1 MEDDFLEELK
11 GHTKVTF
18 YVLPLLCL
26 NKFSFDDKFIDAYIN
41 REGTHL
47 CVALCQG
54 ADLHI
59 EVTSNPYLISISC
72 TSNVWQLWFRLPGE
86 YLDDVQLFILGRY
99 GDLSDEAK
107 SMIRA
112 YSGLPYRMTTEDD
125 LMVTDYRL
133 LALDRSHWLKQ
144 KWDSLYELEEG
155 VITEG
160 MDLINPPGER
170 DFRSY
175 KQ

>member
-1 MEDDFLEELK
+1 MEDEFLEELK
-11 GHTKVTF
+11 IHTKVTY

-47 CVALCQG
+47 CVELHRG
-54 ADLHI
+54 ADMNLD
-59 EVTSNPYLISISC
+59 VYGNPYLHTMDC
-72 TSNVWQLWFRLPGE
+72 TGNKWNLWFRLPGE

-112 YSGLPYRMTTEDD
+112 YSGLPYRMATDEDV
-125 LMVTDYRL
+125 LVTDYRL
-133 LALDRSHWLKQ
+133 LALDRSYWLKQ
-144 KWDSLYELEEG
+144 KWDSLYGLEEG

-175 KQ
+175 KL